1 MPGAPG
7 LAVETWDSTA
17 ASGLALMGAGPHL
30 LISNSWHHHESH
42 SLRISRPKVNE
53 RKGDVTTTARPRN
66 TLAGDENRCILTLS
80 ESE

>member
-1 MPGAPG
+1 
-7 LAVETWDSTA
+7 
-17 ASGLALMGAGPHL
+17 
-30 LISNSWHHHESH
+30 
-42 SLRISRPKVNE
+42 LRISRPKVNE